1 MQREKRLSYRV
12 LKQRLWVDPVNALC
26 PIPVKGLTEAVEV
39 FALVGAAAL
48 RQRFQ
53 ARAAQGLTRF
63 AGCGSVHNVCRA
75 MSKTSRGELPI
86 GNAQHHRGHI
96 TSIQIVIERLFFGAR
111 PQFTARPAFKLAHA
125 LPRQPQ
131 LTPNRRQTFG
141 RPIKAKPRPQN
152 TGLPRL

>member
-1 MQREKRLSYRV
+1 MGT
-12 LKQRLWVDPVNALC
+12 
-26 PIPVKGLTEAVEV
+26 IPVQGLTEAVEV
-39 FALVGAAAL
+39 FELVGVTAL

-53 ARAAQGLTRF
+53 ARTAQGLTRF
-63 AGCGSVHNVCRA
+63 ARRGSVHDVCRS
-75 MSKTSRGELPI
+75 MSQTSRWGELPI
-86 GNAQHHRGHI
+86 GNAQHHRGH
-96 TSIQIVIERLFFGAR
+96 TASIQIVIERLFFGAR

-141 RPIKAKPRPQN
+141 RPIKAKSRPQN